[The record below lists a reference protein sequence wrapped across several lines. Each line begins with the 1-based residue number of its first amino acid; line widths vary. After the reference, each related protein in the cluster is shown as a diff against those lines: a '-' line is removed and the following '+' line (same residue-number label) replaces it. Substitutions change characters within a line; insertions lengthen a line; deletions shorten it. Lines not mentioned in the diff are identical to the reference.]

1 MILLAALAPMLASAA
16 WRWVDANGIVHY
28 SDRPAPGAVEVELPT
43 SARSTTPVASSA
55 STTRTAA
62 TASAPVAAPTSAT
75 TGQPYT
81 RFDVV
86 SPTQQQTLWNLGG
99 TLNVQVAVEPALL
112 PGHRLDVTLDGQR
125 QRVLATGTTLTLTEV
140 YRGIHTVQA
149 VIVDL
154 SDSVVLRSN
163 PVEFMVQQTSLQNPN
178 NPNSPR
184 NRPPPSGN

>member
-1 MILLAALAPMLASAA
+1 MILLAALAPMLAGAEPA
-16 WRWVDANGIVHY
+16 WRWVDTDGVVHY
-28 SDRPAPGAVEVELPT
+28 SDRPVPGAEEVELPT
-43 SARSTTPVASSA
+43 SARRTSPVASS
-55 STTRTAA
+55 STARATAPPAA
-62 TASAPVAAPTSAT
+62 TAAATS
-75 TGQPYT
+75 QIYT
-81 RFDVV
+81 RFDIV
-86 SPTQQQTLWNLGG
+86 SPAQQETLWNLGG
-99 TLNVQVAVEPALL
+99 TLNVQVAIEPQLF

-125 QRVLATGTTLTLTEV
+125 QRVLASGTTLTLTEI